1 MKKLR
6 VLMRFLY
13 ISLFVKSVFSQP
25 VLLRIP
31 KFEKVPDIDGVIKE
45 GEWEQGASFTGVC
58 TWAAEGAP
66 GQPPTIVPEIQQVI
80 WYLGY
85 DDDYLYIG
93 MTSPHPEGTV
103 LKANVKKNDEGYLIL
118 FEDHTEIQISPYGRK
133 EAVIPGYGF
142 YKIMVNPRGYYS
154 DQWFYNGTPG
164 TEDAWTSGAEVKC
177 NVGKTFWQLEMKIP
191 FKTMGQKKT
200 PEGKNWVIQ
209 LVRTDFCGGL
219 YFAGWVGSSWMGW
232 DVFPEIIFE
241 KETPS
246 VHFKKIGDIVNGK
259 LDTEIEVLGKKE
271 EEIKVSII
279 IKNAEGKEIYKKEE
293 ERNLKKGISEVFKF
307 KEENIQLSEEK
318 KEDKYQQNW
327 FEIKVST
334 KEKTEEGEKEKI
346 IYSAKIPVIKMTDRY
361 WAQFIKPWQ
370 ERRETFGEYEFKF
383 AHYPY
388 LKKFQAWIDLDMFG
402 VGEDIKKVDNFTIT
416 IKTKKGKVVK
426 EVNGEIKELRGTTL
440 FDIDLK
446 EGEYICLL
454 GLYNGKKKVSERK
467 EEFVREKWPWEKN
480 NIGKEDM
487 VIPPYE
493 PIEVK
498 ENVLKVWNREY
509 IIGKTGLP
517 EKINVAGKNILGKP
531 IYLVMKSEGK
541 EYYLDGKGI
550 KIEYQSS
557 TKVKLIGK
565 SELGEVEIF
574 TDVTFE
580 YDGWYLINLNL
591 KPKKTIKIDSLD
603 MIIEVPGADTLVMQR
618 CDNLIGS
625 YWGKFP
631 KGEGITFESKNLGP
645 VPNLIGSWV
654 PAVFIGTGEYGL
666 WYIGES
672 DEGWVLDD
680 NVSAITAERKNGIP
694 YIRFRLFNKP
704 YNLEKER
711 EIKFALIATPVKP
724 LPKNWRKIAWIW
736 PESHYIHNTSGYR
749 FYGYS
754 VDGFELYNED
764 DYKNLRDIFLGLKS
778 LPKNSASTAPRSS
791 WLTEGKPLVLYGSTE
806 MTGIS
811 KEFKTFAGEWLGITN
826 YKPRPQNEYKRKTSW
841 GGIVYETDDQVTSV
855 SVNFTESYIDYYLWY
870 HKNLVEKCFINGT
883 WWDNLSTYFGGIGE
897 PESWL
902 ILGKGYLRED
912 GKIQG
917 KSNLFT
923 FRELTK
929 RLNVMGWQ
937 VGRPPLYLSN
947 THPVFSF
954 TQIGWHIENEFYSPS
969 DDLLNDLSVDS
980 FRALTKCRGGIIPQ
994 LDSSPG
1000 SLKAIRIVLGL
1011 CLLHDI
1017 GERSIPSWNPYFYQ
1031 LKEKILKT
1039 LEQEISFFSGD
1050 PIFVPYWRQDIVKF
1064 STEKVYA
1071 SIYLYKQLQPL
1082 ESNYLSKRKKAAIIL
1097 LNENKNETWIE
1108 NFEIDSKKL
1117 GFEVSRIWDLETG
1130 FDIPL
1135 SYSKEKGYK
1144 FGETAPEKIFIK
1156 GHDFRI
1162 LIVE

>member
-1 MKKLR
+1 MKELK
-6 VLMRFLY
+6 VLIKFLC
-13 ISLFVKSVFSQP
+13 IFLFVNSVFSQP
-25 VLLRIP
+25 VLLRVP
-31 KFEKVPDIDGVIKE
+31 KFEKVPEIDGVIKE
-45 GEWEQGASFTGVC
+45 EEWKQGTSFTGVC

-85 DDDYLYIG
+85 DDYYLYIG
-93 MTSPHPEGTV
+93 MNSPHPEGTA

-177 NVGKTFWQLEMKIP
+177 NVGKTFWQMEMRIP

-232 DVFPEIIFE
+232 NVFPEVVFE
-241 KETPS
+241 KDAPS
-246 VHFKKIGDIVNGK
+246 VHFRKIGDIVNGK
-259 LDTEIEVLGKKE
+259 LDTEIKLIGKKE

-293 ERNLKKGISEVFKF
+293 ERSLKKGISEVFKF

-318 KEDKYQQNW
+318 KEGKYQQNW
-327 FEIKVST
+327 FEIKVT
-334 KEKTEEGEKEKI
+334 TREKTEDGEEKI

-361 WAQFIKPWQ
+361 WTQFIKPWQ
-370 ERRETFGEYEFKF
+370 EKRETFGEYEFKF

-402 VGEDIKKVDNFTIT
+402 VSEEIKKADNFAIT
-416 IKTKKGKVVK
+416 IKTKKGQVVK
-426 EVNGEIKELRGTTL
+426 EVNGEIKELRGTIL

-517 EKINVAGKNILGKP
+517 EKINVGGKNILGRP
-531 IYLVMKSEGK
+531 ITILMRSEGK
-541 EYYLDGKGI
+541 EYTLEGKGI
-550 KIEYQSS
+550 ELNYISPTKINL
-557 TKVKLIGK
+557 KGK
-565 SELGEVEIF
+565 SNIGSILIE
-574 TDVTFE
+574 TDANFE
-580 YDGWYLINLNL
+580 YDGWYLVNL
-591 KPKKTIKIDSLD
+591 KIKPENKIKIDSFD
-603 MIIEVPGADTLVMQR
+603 MLWEVPSADTLVMQR
-618 CDNLIGS
+618 GDCIENG
-625 YWGKFP
+625 YFGKFP
-631 KGEGITFESKNLGP
+631 EGEGIVFESKNLNPASKLLGT
-645 VPNLIGSWV
+645 WV
-654 PAVFIGTGEYGL
+654 PAVFIGTGDYGL

-724 LPKNWRKIAWIW
+724 LPKNWRKIAWGY
-736 PESHYIHNTSGYR
+736 PEPWYVHDTRGYR
-749 FYGYS
+749 YYGAS
-754 VDGFELYNED
+754 VDGFELYSEE
-764 DYKNLRDIFLGLKS
+764 DYKNLRDVWLGLKKV
-778 LPKNSASTAPRSS
+778 PERSHGVRTF
-791 WLTEGKPLVLYGSTE
+791 LLYQKPFVVYGSTE
-806 MTGIS
+806 MTGVS
-811 KEFKTFAGEWLGITN
+811 KEFKTFSGEWLGITN
-826 YKPRPQNEYKRKTSW
+826 YKPRPQYEFRNMQSD
-841 GGIVYETDDQVTSV
+841 GGIIWETDEQLDSTG
-855 SVNFTESYIDYYLWY
+855 VNFTESYIDYYLWY

-883 WWDNLSTYFGGIGE
+883 WWDNSSTIFGGIGE

-929 RLNVMGWQ
+929 RLNIMGWQ

-947 THPVFSF
+947 MHPIYSF
-954 TQIGWHIENEFYSPS
+954 TQIGWHIENSFYSPS
-969 DDLLNDLSVDS
+969 DDLIETLGSVDV
-980 FRALTKCRGGIIPQ
+980 FRALIKTKQGIISQ
-994 LDSSPG
+994 LNSNPR

-1031 LKEKILKT
+1031 LKEKILKI
-1039 LEQEISFFSGD
+1039 LEQEISFFSGE
-1050 PIFVPYWRQDIVKF
+1050 PIFIPYWRQDIVKF

-1071 SIYLYKQLQPL
+1071 SIYLYKQLQPW
-1082 ESNYLSKRKKAAIIL
+1082 ESNYLSKRKKAVIIL
-1097 LNENKNETWIE
+1097 LNENKNDTWIE

-1130 FDIPL
+1130 FDVPL

-1144 FGETAPEKIFIK
+1144 FGETAPGKIFIK

-1162 LIVE
+1162 LIIE